1 METGMMDEPT
11 GKECWQAFNALPR
24 PSKKRGMIGA
34 WLFSYERLFLQLL
47 PLALLNSP
55 DKHSW

>member
-1 METGMMDEPT
+1 MMDEPT